1 MIQRPPRSTRTDTRF
16 PYTTLFRATS
26 WLLAGALVT
35 ALAGCT
41 PERAAPVAEPPVTAD
56 DDMPTPA
63 STQAAAMAAAEPS
76 TQAAAA
82 PGGTAA
88 ADAAPASAPA
98 KIGRAPV

>member
-1 MIQRPPRSTRTDTRF
+1 MRDRR
-16 PYTTLFRATS
+16 TS

-76 TQAAAA
+76 TQAATA

-88 ADAAPASAPA
+88 ADA
-98 KIGRAPV
+98 

>member
-1 MIQRPPRSTRTDTRF
+1 MSDAR
-16 PYTTLFRATS
+16 TS

-98 KIGRAPV
+98 TDEEIGRASWREGGCQYV